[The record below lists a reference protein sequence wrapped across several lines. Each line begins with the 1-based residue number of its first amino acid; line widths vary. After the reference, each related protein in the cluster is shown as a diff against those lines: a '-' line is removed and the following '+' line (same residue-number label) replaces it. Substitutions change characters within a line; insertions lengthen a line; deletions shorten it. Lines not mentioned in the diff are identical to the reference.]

1 MRAVAGVSELIRF
14 ERFPAIRPHLLLGA
28 IILWSLVT
36 TPTVFHVAQV
46 GDRWWALGALSSG
59 PIAFVVRHRP
69 VAAAAVLVIGAT
81 LLRLAFVGWTFS
93 DPLEISAQASDRAL
107 AGFDPYG
114 GFVYDQGRTAAVYPY
129 GPLGLVTYRLGIP
142 AEMLAVLGTS
152 AVLIWQRAWLT
163 LAFFNAWPQFLL
175 APAIGNNDF
184 SVGFVLLGSL
194 VLLPSRP
201 KLAMALL
208 AAAIAIKPY
217 AAAWLL
223 PGIGFAGA
231 SAGLIGLATSVICW
245 FPVLFIWGPPS
256 FAASVHALE
265 ATWNEQATLD
275 HSSWAFADVPFMRL
289 LAFPIGLA
297 GLLVRS
303 WRGVLLTGSLVFVVF
318 LGFAPSAHA
327 GYLGALIP
335 VLGLALESPRNPGS
349 RR

>member
-1 MRAVAGVSELIRF
+1 MAGAT
-14 ERFPAIRPHLLLGA
+14 AIR
-28 IILWSLVT
+28 I
-36 TPTVFHVAQV
+36 
-46 GDRWWALGALSSG
+46 
-59 PIAFVVRHRP
+59 
-69 VAAAAVLVIGAT
+69 
-81 LLRLAFVGWTFS
+81 AFVGWTFS
-93 DPLEISAQASDRAL
+93 DPLEVSLQASDRAL

-114 GFVYDQGRTAAVYPY
+114 GFVYEQGRTAAVYPY

-163 LAFFNAWPQFLL
+163 LAFFNAWPQLLL

-184 SVGFVLLGSL
+184 SVGFVLLMAL
-194 VLLPSRP
+194 VVLPARP

-223 PGIGFAGA
+223 PAIGFAGT
-231 SAGLIGLATSVICW
+231 SAGLIGFAASVILW
-245 FPVLFIWGPPS
+245 FPVLFIWGLPS
-256 FAASVHALE
+256 FVASMHTLE
-265 ATWNEQATLD
+265 ATWREQATLG
-275 HSSWAFADVPFMRL
+275 HSSWAFADLPLMRL
-289 LAFPIGLA
+289 VAFPIGLA

-303 WRGVLLTGSLVFVVF
+303 WRGVMLVGSVVFVTF

-335 VLGLALESPRNPGS
+335 VIGLALESTGRHTAH
-349 RR
+349 R